1 MVGEGSTYRSKII
14 RLMTFLGGVY
24 FFLYFITPASV
35 LSHVG
40 IEESHGQI
48 SNGFI
53 TIGVM
58 ALGLGIVNLLVAHG
72 SKVAFARRGW
82 INSAALLVGM
92 FAMFFASA
100 GQWIQEMSIT
110 KEVRRVQIIPE
121 FAQRIAKDE
130 KDLNQQGVDALRAV
144 PPLAVRVQALTT
156 YTTQVVGEVERAA
169 EQSSDNSDAR
179 RVLRDELRNG
189 RAEIAMSVQAISA
202 LSWDSFGQ
210 SQQRALDHL
219 AQEANKVAGS
229 YFVLRRIDRES
240 SVVQKT
246 YDVLFDGLFNH
257 LGSAMFALLGV
268 YIAAAAYRAFRIQTF
283 ESALMMCAAIIV
295 MLGQISFGR
304 EIYEHMPAVRQ
315 WLLEVP
321 NSAAFRA
328 IRVGAA
334 VAGLMLAIRMWLSI
348 ESRSFS
354 SGKK

>member
-1 MVGEGSTYRSKII
+1 MVVEASTYRSKII
-14 RLMTFLGGVY
+14 RVMTFLGGLY
-24 FFLYFITPASV
+24 FFLHFITPAPV
-35 LSHVG
+35 LSKVVT
-40 IEESHGQI
+40 EESHNKI

-58 ALGLGIVNLLVAHG
+58 ALGLGLFNLVAAHG
-72 SKVAFARRGW
+72 SKVAFLRRGW

-100 GQWIQEMSIT
+100 GQWIQELSVT
-110 KEVRRVQIIPE
+110 KDVRRVQIIPE
-121 FAQRIAKDE
+121 FAQRIVEDE
-130 KDLNQQGVDALRAV
+130 REFSQQAMNAARTV
-144 PPLAVRVQALTT
+144 PPLAVRIEALRR
-156 YTTQVVGEVERAA
+156 YTQDAMAEVERSA
-169 EQSSDNSDAR
+169 EQSTDASEAR
-179 RVLRDELRNG
+179 QVLRAELRSG
-189 RAEIAMSVQAISA
+189 RAEVAASTQE
-202 LSWDSFGQ
+202 LSSLAWDSLGDA
-210 SQQRALDHL
+210 QQRALDTL
-219 AQEANKVAGS
+219 IQESNKVAGS
-229 YFVLRRIDRES
+229 YFVLRRLDRES
-240 SVVQKT
+240 SLIQKV

-283 ESALMMCAAIIV
+283 ESALMMFAAVIV
-295 MLGQISFGR
+295 MLGQISFGK
-304 EIYEHMPAVRQ
+304 EVYEHMPAIRQ

-328 IRVGAA
+328 IRMGAA